1 MAESIED
8 RLCRKLP
15 PVTRSIWQHPIRN
28 GVILFCLWVSTYGF
42 TYAVSHTG
50 NRDYFL
56 GSAIS
61 AALVITGHIVVHL
74 AHKRIRRVLDGLL
87 VTIMAEHNAE
97 PPSIITPESTE

>member
-1 MAESIED
+1 MTESIED

-15 PVTRSIWQHPIRN
+15 PVTRSIWQHPICY
-28 GVILFCLWVSTYGF
+28 GAILFCLWVSTYGF
-42 TYAVSHTG
+42 IYIVSHTG
-50 NRDYFL
+50 NRHYFW

-61 AALVITGHIVVHL
+61 AALVVTGHIVVHL

-97 PPSIITPESTE
+97 PPSETNP